1 MPSRAYSQRMLSS
14 AALLA
19 ASALLLT
26 ACTSTEVPT
35 DPRASASADSGAPG
49 MPSGE
54 YDVLATNLDAPWSV
68 VPLDGGAL
76 LSLRDAAQIVHLAAG
91 GALNVVATVDQA
103 APGGEG
109 GLLGLALHD
118 DDGDAWLYAYVTT
131 ASDNRILRYP
141 VTGLPDDPQLG
152 ASTVVLTG
160 IPKASIHNGG
170 RLAFGPDGMLYA
182 TTGDATGGEIAQDI
196 DSLAGKILRM
206 TPDGSVP
213 DDNPID
219 GSLVYSLGHRNPQ
232 GLAWT
237 DDGTLWASEFGQNTW
252 DELNI
257 IEPGANYGWP
267 TVEGI
272 ADDDRFVDPVLQ
284 WSTAEASPSGL
295 AAIGDTLYMAGLG
308 GERLWVIETEADAP
322 TASAFF
328 VGEFGRVRD
337 AVATASGSLWL
348 LTNNTDGR
356 GNPGADDDKLIEVR
370 INASRSG

>member
-1 MPSRAYSQRMLSS
+1 MLSS

-26 ACTSTEVPT
+26 ACTSTEVLT
-35 DPRASASADSGAPG
+35 DPRASAPVDTGASG

-54 YDVLATNLDAPWSV
+54 YDVIATNLDAPWSV

-76 LSLRDAAQIVHLAAG
+76 LSLRDAAQIVHLTAS
-91 GALNVVATVDQA
+91 GATDVIATVDQA

-118 DDGDAWLYAYVTT
+118 DGDDAWLYAYVTT

-152 ASTVVLTG
+152 ASTAVLTG

-182 TTGDATGGEIAQDI
+182 TTGDATGGENAQDV

-206 TPDGSVP
+206 TPDGGVP

-252 DELNI
+252 DELNA

-308 GERLWVIETEADAP
+308 GERLWVIATESDAP

-356 GNPGADDDKLIEVR
+356 GNPGADDDRLIEVR
-370 INASRSG
+370 INASGSG